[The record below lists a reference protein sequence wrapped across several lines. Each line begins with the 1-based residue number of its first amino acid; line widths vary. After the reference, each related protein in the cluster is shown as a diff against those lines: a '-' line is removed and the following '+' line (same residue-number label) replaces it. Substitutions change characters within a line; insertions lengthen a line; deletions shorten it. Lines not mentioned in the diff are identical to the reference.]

1 MTFPTAHRARTHAL
15 PIALAAA
22 GLVLSA
28 TTQAT
33 TIAHWRFE
41 EGPLGDTATTS
52 ILDSSGNGHHGTPVG
67 GITYTD
73 NTPNSSVPQTGSPN
87 EFALDFDG
95 ATTTRVVI
103 EDDPAFE
110 LTESFTLEAFIN
122 LGALPASGFQ
132 WQILFR
138 GDSRGGIDPY
148 YLDLWDGEVR
158 FTINSETADWARVT
172 ATAPALN
179 TWTHI
184 AGVLDHDTGTMS
196 LYLDG
201 LLVDSVHT
209 DVRPFAVLNPALS
222 PGLSIGGYPDNH
234 YGPYQGLIDE
244 VRISDT
250 ALSPEDF
257 LNAAAPVP
265 EPATM
270 LLLGMGVVGLVARR
284 RVGKRD

>member
-1 MTFPTAHRARTHAL
+1 MFPNPAQHTRTIPVRFATVMTAL
-15 PIALAAA
+15 ILCA
-22 GLVLSA
+22 SA
-28 TTQAT
+28 PCT

-41 EGPLGDTATTS
+41 EGPVGSGATTS
-52 ILDSSGNGHHGTPVG
+52 VLDSSGNGHHGTPIG
-67 GITYTD
+67 GLTYTG
-73 NTPNSSVPQTGSPN
+73 NNPYSTLPQTGESN
-87 EFALDFDG
+87 GSALAFDG

-122 LGALPASGFQ
+122 LAALPATGFQ

-184 AGVLDHDTGTMS
+184 AGVLDHDTSTMS

-201 LLVDSVHT
+201 MLVDSVLT
-209 DVRPFAVLNPALS
+209 DVRAFAALNPGLS

-234 YGPYQGLIDE
+234 YGPFHGLIDE
-244 VRISDT
+244 VRISDS
-250 ALSPEDF
+250 ALSPEEF
-257 LNAAAPVP
+257 LNAVVPVP
-265 EPATM
+265 EPAT
-270 LLLGMGVVGLVARR
+270 LVLLGIGVVGLVRR
-284 RVGKRD
+284 RRRG

>member
-1 MTFPTAHRARTHAL
+1 MPQPKAQRPRTHAL
-15 PIALAAA
+15 TRALAATGIA
-22 GLVLSA
+22 LCA
-28 TTQAT
+28 TTHAT

-41 EGPLGDTATTS
+41 EGTTGNPATTP
-52 ILDSSGNGHHGTPVG
+52 ILDSSGNGHHGTPIG

-73 NTPNSSVPQTGSPN
+73 NTPNTTVPRTNTPN
-87 EFALDFDG
+87 DTALHFDG
-95 ATTTRVVI
+95 ATTTRVFI
-103 EDDPAFE
+103 EDDPDFY

-122 LGALPASGFQ
+122 LAALPPAGFQ

-172 ATAPALN
+172 TTAPALN

-184 AGVLDHDTGTMS
+184 AGVLDHDTSTMS
-196 LYLDG
+196 LYLNG

-209 DVRPFAVLNPALS
+209 DVRAFAALNPALS

-250 ALSPEDF
+250 ALTPDQF

-270 LLLGMGVVGLVARR
+270 VLLGIGVLGLVVRR
-284 RVGKRD
+284 RRG